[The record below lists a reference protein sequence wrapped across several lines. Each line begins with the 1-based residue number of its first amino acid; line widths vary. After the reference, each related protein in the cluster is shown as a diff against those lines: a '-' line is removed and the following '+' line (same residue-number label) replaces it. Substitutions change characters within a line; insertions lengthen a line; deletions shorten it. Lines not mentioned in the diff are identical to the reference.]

1 MNPVGAGRSFRSP
14 LQLLARVVSR
24 VSYIQPH
31 PQCVG
36 CGVLQ
41 PTWGEL
47 SPVGNEFTLHVSFT
61 TRRADNRQR
70 TADTTIEHGHQC
82 HTSSTSP
89 RSSEFSHGSSPSC
102 ARTPSSSCLGPLCA
116 LSPPPFHTPC
126 SPSPFAHASRPN
138 ERHELAAAA
147 WEAHFDSVADDA
159 EPALAVGGRAIALDG
174 LPCDHARVER
184 HAHRP
189 HCSSAGEG

>member
-1 MNPVGAGRSFRSP
+1 MSCHACRTVI
-14 LQLLARVVSR
+14 
-24 VSYIQPH
+24 YIQPH

-36 CGVLQ
+36 CGVLHGGSCRV
-41 PTWGEL
+41 WGVSSLSMSLSLHAEL
-47 SPVGNEFTLHVSFT
+47 T
-61 TRRADNRQR
+61 TVNAQLTPRSNK
-70 TADTTIEHGHQC
+70 EHGHR
-82 HTSSTSP
+82 HRASSTSP

-116 LSPPPFHTPC
+116 LSPPPFHTLC

-174 LPCDHARVER
+174 LPCGHARVER